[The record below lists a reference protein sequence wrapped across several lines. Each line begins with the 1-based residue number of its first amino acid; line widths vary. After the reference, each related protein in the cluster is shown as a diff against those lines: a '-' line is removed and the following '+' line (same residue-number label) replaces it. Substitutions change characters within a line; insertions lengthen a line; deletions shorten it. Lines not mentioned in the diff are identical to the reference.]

1 MISYCYASQ
10 SNIDVDVD
18 DDDDD
23 DSRRKLRSSKFI
35 HVCWYAPGTALS
47 MWRMKMVHKG
57 E

>member
-1 MISYCYASQ
+1 MISPPS
-10 SNIDVDVD
+10 DVDVD
-18 DDDDD
+18 VDDDD